1 MDTDREIGVVE
12 AGQGSGPAILRDDL
26 SQLADQYRESYLAS
40 PPWPHVV
47 IDSLFDP
54 AIIAAA
60 ELEEL
65 EPALGFEI
73 KRRARMVKAQSP
85 VPSGPA
91 AKEILQALDSPP
103 FVAFLEDLTGISG
116 LIADPTH
123 YWAGLHVF
131 PPGAY
136 QSLHSDFLVHPVNGL
151 AHRVN
156 VLVYLNGD
164 WKDEYEGNLE
174 LWKHDMTSHD
184 RIAPRAGS
192 TVIFETSSA
201 TLHAVA
207 DPVRC
212 PPGRARLSLATNYFA
227 TSPGPDHLKESRFRR
242 PKRPQ
247 DPWYM
252 GFRLR
257 RSS

>member
-91 AKEILQALDSPP
+91 AKEILQAQL
-103 FVAFLEDLTGISG
+103 LG
-116 LIADPTH
+116 LLLMPATR
-123 YWAGLHVF
+123 
-131 PPGAY
+131 
-136 QSLHSDFLVHPVNGL
+136 LV
-151 AHRVN
+151 R
-156 VLVYLNGD
+156 
-164 WKDEYEGNLE
+164 
-174 LWKHDMTSHD
+174 T
-184 RIAPRAGS
+184 
-192 TVIFETSSA
+192 
-201 TLHAVA
+201 
-207 DPVRC
+207 
-212 PPGRARLSLATNYFA
+212 
-227 TSPGPDHLKESRFRR
+227 
-242 PKRPQ
+242 
-247 DPWYM
+247 
-252 GFRLR
+252 LR
-257 RSS
+257 RLLSMSPAR